1 MCLHQINRSLGAAI
15 KRRLWA
21 MAREVRAGPCVG
33 RTAKWR
39 ELRKVLATSGKPMQG
54 KNLCLFIQ
62 QF

>member
-1 MCLHQINRSLGAAI
+1 
-15 KRRLWA
+15 
-21 MAREVRAGPCVG
+21 MAREVWAGPCIG

-62 QF
+62 PF